1 MFNFL
6 LDQNAFTSLQSGFV
20 PGDSTVNQHVD
31 VYNTFYKALD
41 GGKEVRAI
49 FATLWI
55 GFGIMA
61 YCTNSNLK
69 ESTKYYYSGLL
80 KYCRINKKREKLTL
94 SASFHVIFSRTF
106 RYANRKSCSI
116 F

>member
-41 GGKEVRAI
+41 DGKEVRAI

-69 ESTKYYYSGLL
+69 EATKYYYSGLL
-80 KYCRINKKREKLTL
+80 
-94 SASFHVIFSRTF
+94 VI
-106 RYANRKSCSI
+106 YLI
-116 F
+116 